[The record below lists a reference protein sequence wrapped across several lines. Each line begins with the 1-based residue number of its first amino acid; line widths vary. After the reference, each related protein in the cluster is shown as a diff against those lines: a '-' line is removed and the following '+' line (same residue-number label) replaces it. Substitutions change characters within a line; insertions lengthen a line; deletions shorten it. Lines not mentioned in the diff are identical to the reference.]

1 MEQNIKK
8 RVFRLAWALIA
19 VLVVVFGYWFF
30 FSSNGYCHKR
40 KEAAKMEY
48 GEKQLLW
55 RKSENMTEQE
65 MLKDMTL
72 MANGDSV
79 LVCWVVNMPMAVY
92 RDFIYGAAQPKRFTW
107 AHTRYWYMKSLSG
120 GREWM
125 REYTKDRSSRA
136 SIFLDNVLYLVQ
148 EDTLKDYRKE
158 KPLQIEVEQNALYP
172 ALGKPSDEAFEKWMR
187 EYKSVFTFP
196 QINNS
201 KRWVKI
207 PFLE

>member
-1 MEQNIKK
+1 MEQNIGK
-8 RVFRLAWALIA
+8 RECRLAAVLIA
-19 VLVVVFGYWFF
+19 GLVVLLGYWFF
-30 FSSNGYCHKR
+30 FSSNGYCHKK

-55 RKSENMTEQE
+55 RKSEKMTEQE

-72 MANGDSV
+72 MANGDSL
-79 LVCWVVNMPMAVY
+79 LVCWVVNMPIAVY
-92 RDFIYGAAQPKRFTW
+92 RDFIHGAAQPKRFTW
-107 AHTRYWYMKSLSG
+107 AYTRYWYMKSLSG

-125 REYTKDRSSRA
+125 REYTKDRSYRA
-136 SIFLDNVLYLVQ
+136 STFLDNGLYLVQ

-158 KPLQIEVEQNALYP
+158 KPLHIEVKQNALYP

-196 QINNS
+196 KINNS
-201 KRWVKI
+201 KRWVKM

>member
-92 RDFIYGAAQPKRFTW
+92 RDFIHGAAQPKRFTW
-107 AHTRYWYMKSLSG
+107 AYTRYWYMKSLNG

-125 REYTKDRSSRA
+125 REYAKDRSYRA
-136 SIFLDNVLYLVQ
+136 SIFWNNGRYLVQ
-148 EDTLKDYRKE
+148 KDSTKDYRKE

-172 ALGKPSDEAFEKWMR
+172 ALGKPSDQAFEKWMR

-196 QINNS
+196 KINNS

>member
-1 MEQNIKK
+1 MEQEIKK

-30 FSSNGYCHKR
+30 FSSNGYCHTR

-55 RKSENMTEQE
+55 RKSEKMTEQE

-72 MANGDSV
+72 VANGDTV

-92 RDFIYGAAQPKRFTW
+92 RDFIHGAAQPKRFTW
-107 AHTRYWYMKSLSG
+107 AYTRYWYMKSISG

-125 REYTKDRSSRA
+125 QEYAKDRNDKA
-136 SIFLDNVLYLVQ
+136 SIFWDNGLYLVQ
-148 EDTLKDYRKE
+148 EDSLKDYRKE
-158 KPLQIEVEQNALYP
+158 KPIRVEVEQNALYP
-172 ALGKPSDEAFEKWMR
+172 ALGKPSDEAFKEWLKK
-187 EYKSVFTFP
+187 YKARFIFHRTS
-196 QINNS
+196 NS
-201 KRWVKI
+201 ERWVKI

>member
-1 MEQNIKK
+1 MEQDIRK
-8 RVFRLAWALIA
+8 RECRLAAALIA
-19 VLVVVFGYWFF
+19 GLVVLLGYWFF
-30 FSSNGYCHKR
+30 FSSNGYCHKK

-55 RKSENMTEQE
+55 RKSEKMTEQE

-72 MANGDSV
+72 MANGDSL
-79 LVCWVVNMPMAVY
+79 LVCWVVNMPIAVY
-92 RDFIYGAAQPKRFTW
+92 RDFIHGAAQPKRFTW
-107 AHTRYWYMKSLSG
+107 AYTRYWYMKSLSG

-125 REYTKDRSSRA
+125 REYAKDRSYRA
-136 SIFLDNVLYLVQ
+136 SIFWGDGLNLVQ

-158 KPLQIEVEQNALYP
+158 KPLQIEVKQNALYP
-172 ALGKPSDEAFEKWMR
+172 ALGKPSDEAFEKWIK
-187 EYKSVFTFP
+187 EYKSGFAFP